1 MRFVLGLM
9 LAASSSFACLVH
21 GGDTLD
27 EGIEKALQTESY
39 IYVATQRLNG
49 EWSTPAPVWFTYEGG
64 TVFFTTSPSSHKAHR
79 IHRRST
85 VRIWVGRKDGPSFD
99 GEARFIKD
107 SAVVE
112 RMGAAYG
119 QKYWIAWLGLF
130 RPRPGRVAAGNT
142 LAVQVTPTRITQP

>member
-1 MRFVLGLM
+1 MRLVLGLL
-9 LAASSSFACLVH
+9 LAACSSFAYWAY
-21 GGDTLD
+21 GGETLD
-27 EGIEKALQTESY
+27 EGIEKALQTEPY

-49 EWSTPAPVWFTYEGG
+49 EWSTPAPVWFMYEGG
-64 TVFFTTSPSSHKAHR
+64 RVYFTTSPSSHKAQR

-107 SAVVE
+107 STVVA

-130 RPRPGRVAAGNT
+130 RPRVGHVAAGST
-142 LAVQVTPTRITQP
+142 LAVQVAPTRMAQP